1 MFKNF
6 KNKLFSNSSFRRI
19 AKAVFDAVFID
30 VNIRTFEL
38 AEWVEEKSEWL
49 ELIRQ
54 WVRTQDRQIFAYL
67 VDQGAVLNYKHQHNL
82 ITTVGRNVLC
92 RLLAGDTTYS
102 GQINYGALG
111 TQSSPSPAN
120 SSTQL
125 GTEVYRKIYSSHTT
139 DGNNVAYV
147 DFFYAATDTNG
158 TYTEFGNFI
167 DGTSSANTGRL
178 FSYIATGGWT
188 KSNLVSLFVSC
199 QYTIN

>member
-1 MFKNF
+1 MLKQELSI
-6 KNKLFSNSSFRRI
+6 K
-19 AKAVFDAVFID
+19 
-30 VNIRTFEL
+30 VNIRTFQL
-38 AEWVEEKSEWL
+38 AGWVTDKSPYL
-49 ELIRQ
+49 DLIRKFILTGNQ
-54 WVRTQDRQIFAYL
+54 QIFRYL
-67 VDQGAVLNYKHQHNL
+67 QEKGIILGFTEKHNL

-111 TQSSPSPAN
+111 TGGSPSPAN
-120 SSTQL
+120 GSTQL
-125 GTEVYRKIYSSHTT
+125 QTEVYRKIYSSHTT
-139 DGNNVAYV
+139 DGNNIAYV

-178 FSYIATGGWT
+178 FSYITTGGWT